1 MRQARRFIPIIA
13 FALLLLLA
21 WAGDASACPNCKE
34 AIAAQG
40 NGESLKT
47 GYFWSILFMIAMPF
61 SLLGTGT
68 LMVVRAVKR
77 GALPEF

>member
-1 MRQARRFIPIIA
+1 MRQARRFLPILA
-13 FALLLLLA
+13 FALLLLLV
-21 WAGDASACPNCKE
+21 WVGDASACPNCKE

-61 SLLGTGT
+61 GLLGTGT